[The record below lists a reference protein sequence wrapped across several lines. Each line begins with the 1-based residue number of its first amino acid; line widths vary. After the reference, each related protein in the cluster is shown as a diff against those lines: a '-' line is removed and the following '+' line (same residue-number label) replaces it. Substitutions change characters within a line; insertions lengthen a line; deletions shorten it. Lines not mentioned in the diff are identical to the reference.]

1 VSTFDLKTTRGSGPY
16 ETIDDD
22 KATTLDYRYG
32 RKLIVVGAFDT
43 TYRNSQMTYCS
54 IGKWDGKMLNKVGEG
69 LCNSALSK
77 GMKITSAAFAGPN
90 EVYVAGSFHTQV
102 WNGDLREFV
111 KIFNI
116 AHFNATSE
124 VWLPL
129 KVGQLTCSWCVVTV
143 LALAWDNKR
152 KQLHVAGKF
161 NAIDERNIPAGMA
174 IYDSNAG
181 RLVAHPG
188 GGLTLVNITEDG
200 VGTALQMDQENGVLY
215 VMGSFERLS
224 STKDL
229 CQGLAAFAVDAL

>member
-1 VSTFDLKTTRGSGPY
+1 
-16 ETIDDD
+16 
-22 KATTLDYRYG
+22 
-32 RKLIVVGAFDT
+32 
-43 TYRNSQMTYCS
+43 
-54 IGKWDGKMLNKVGEG
+54 MLNKVGEG

-143 LALAWDNKR
+143 LAL
-152 KQLHVAGKF
+152 G
-161 NAIDERNIPAGMA
+161 
-174 IYDSNAG
+174 
-181 RLVAHPG
+181 
-188 GGLTLVNITEDG
+188 
-200 VGTALQMDQENGVLY
+200 
-215 VMGSFERLS
+215 
-224 STKDL
+224 
-229 CQGLAAFAVDAL
+229 